1 MSGNVLVNTVEDK
14 RSNYTER
21 NYSCAVLARKVQNQ
35 IGRPSLWDYLK
46 IIEGNLLHNCPVTR
60 ADIMAAEDIFG
71 PNLGSLKGKTV
82 CKKGEPVELKRINI
96 PILLM
101 ERYRDVTLAAD
112 IMSINKIWFFVS
124 ISHHI
129 KFRTGK
135 MIKNMQSATLLQLVK
150 QIKQLY
156 MQRGFQLID
165 ILMDGQFEPLQG
177 DLAAMGIQL
186 NTVSNDE
193 HVSEIKHYIRT
204 VKECVQ
210 SIYNTLPFQ
219 WMPGHLIIEMLSSS
233 ILWLNMFPPHGGGLP
248 TISPH
253 SLVTGCGVDFMKHC

>member
-14 RSNYTER
+14 RSIYTEC
-21 NYSCAVLARKVQNQ
+21 NYSRAVFACKVQNQ

-46 IIEGNLLHNCPVTR
+46 IIEGNLLHNCPVTC

-82 CKKGEPVELKRINI
+82 RKKGEPVELKTINI
-96 PILLM
+96 PMSLM

-124 ISHHI
+124 ISCHI
-129 KFRTGK
+129 KFGTAE
-135 MIKNMQSATLLQLVK
+135 MIENMQSATLLRSVK
-150 QIKQLY
+150 QIKRLY
-156 MQRGFQLID
+156 MQRGFRLVD
-165 ILMDGQFEPLQG
+165 ILMDGQFEPLRG

-193 HVSEIKHYIRT
+193 HVSEIEHYIRT
-204 VKECVQ
+204 VKERVR

-219 WMPGHLIIEMLSSS
+219 RMPGHLIIKMVSSS
-233 ILWLNMFPPHGGGLP
+233 ILWLNMFPPHGGVSP
-248 TISPH
+248 TISPIRW
-253 SLVTGCGVDFMKHC
+253 